1 MLKIEG
7 LDFPLSLALG
17 YGLLLMFL
25 RDMEVR
31 SLNPAL
37 TLADILRGN
46 IESAAGFLII
56 FAQFAGAALGAV
68 FLTLLFH
75 HSNIF
80 PVTGDPIQPGRA
92 MIVQAVFG
100 TALTFAYFRGA
111 RGSKYDGLW
120 LAMFLYSTYLIGG
133 PNATCI
139 NPAMALG
146 VNAAR
151 SLAGYSAGDSSA
163 LVLILMPMVGAAT
176 GVVLDKSSEQSLHMS
191 ELSGTLFLSFAIL
204 AASTKS
210 AFPAFV
216 GLALYNAAVVRMVSP
231 VSGGSLNPAVT
242 AGALLTDGRG
252 ITKDAVSIW
261 LFQIAGGVLAAFL
274 GSQAFDQVYTTT
286 SLLSGDWIVF
296 LVALS
301 VSALLMLSYSVD
313 FGDLFGSPAAGV
325 VGAVYGL
332 SMVAGKHGVP
342 INPAT
347 SLGATIVGL
356 FSNTAPVPLES
367 AASVL
372 VPVLGCMAGAA
383 LLRFVPA
390 QNRRRL

>member
-1 MLKIEG
+1 MLKIGG
-7 LDFPLSLALG
+7 LDFPLALALG

-56 FAQFAGAALGAV
+56 LAQFAGAALGAM

-75 HSNIF
+75 HADLF
-80 PVTGDPIQPGRA
+80 PVTGEPFRPSQA
-92 MIVQAVFG
+92 MITQAVFG
-100 TALTFAYFRGA
+100 TALVFAYFRGA

-120 LAMFLYSTYLIGG
+120 LATFLYGTYLIGG
-133 PNATCI
+133 VSATCI

-151 SLAGYSAGDSSA
+151 SLAGYSAGDSTA
-163 LVLILMPMVGAAT
+163 LVLILMPMIGAAT
-176 GVVLDKSSEQSLHMS
+176 GVLLDKASEQSLHMS
-191 ELSGTLFLSFAIL
+191 ELAGTLFLSFAIF
-204 AASTKS
+204 AASEKS
-210 AFPAFV
+210 AFPAFL
-216 GLALYNAAVVRMVSP
+216 GLALYNGAVVRMISP

-252 ITKDAVSIW
+252 VTKDAVSIW
-261 LFQIAGGVLAAFL
+261 LFQIAGGIIAAVLA
-274 GSQAFDQVYTTT
+274 SQAFSQVYMTI

-301 VSALLMLSYSVD
+301 ISALLMLAYSVD

-325 VGAVYGL
+325 IGAVYGL
-332 SMVAGKHGVP
+332 SMVAAKHAVP

-347 SLGATIVGL
+347 SLGAIVMGL

-367 AASVL
+367 AASL
-372 VPVLGCMAGAA
+372 IVPVLGCMAGAA